1 MKWYCKD
8 THYTTDNH
16 DRESDLP
23 CKISYIKTMHK
34 HGGYIGLIAINLVS
48 ENGAHIIAAVLKQ
61 KCLQWT
67 TLVV

>member
-1 MKWYCKD
+1 MIV
-8 THYTTDNH
+8 NQN
-16 DRESDLP
+16 LP

-48 ENGAHIIAAVLKQ
+48 ENGAHIIAAVLEQ